1 MFKKILNFI
10 TSLIGNIF
18 LFFGLILLLAITSPL
33 WAPVFVIVLFLM
45 GFSLLIIFSVLITLV
60 TTLWWIIIPLL
71 LIYFGAKLIG
81 ELEWEKLLQIV
92 IKK

>member
-10 TSLIGNIF
+10 ASLIGNIF

-45 GFSLLIIFSVLITLV
+45 GIFLLAIFSVAITIV
-60 TTLWWIIIPLL
+60 TTFWWLIIPLL
-71 LIYFGAKLIG
+71 LIYFGVKLIG
-81 ELEWEKLLQIV
+81 ELE
-92 IKK
+92 

>member
-10 TSLIGNIF
+10 DSLIGNIF

-45 GFSLLIIFSVLITLV
+45 GIFLLAIFSVAITIV
-60 TTLWWIIIPLL
+60 TTFWWLIIPLL
-71 LIYFGAKLIG
+71 LIYFGVKLIG
-81 ELEWEKLLQIV
+81 ELE
-92 IKK
+92 